1 MSDAAPAIEA
11 ALLAL
16 RDEVAAQGEM
26 LRAIQDEIHALG
38 RTTGNDLWQRLGLAE
53 GERRRVT
60 VLFADL
66 TGYTALAEVMDPDET
81 TVVLRD
87 TLSALAAC
95 VRDQG
100 GHVEKFIGDAVCAIY
115 GAPEAHENE
124 PERAVRSALA
134 MHALMTERALHR
146 PDLPA
151 MEVHIGVHTG
161 LVVAGPVADGSQ
173 VGVMGDTVNTAA
185 RLMDAAAP
193 GHTVISAD
201 TARWVRRGFLLED
214 AGDLV
219 LKNKAT
225 PVRAALVVREL
236 DVGEVTGGREL
247 NVPLVG
253 RDAEM
258 GALRETASAVVATGS
273 GATVVLTGEAGS
285 GKARVLAELAA
296 ECGRDFHILAASA
309 GTTERRA
316 FGVLAAALVPL
327 AESAPAGPDRDA
339 VQGLY
344 DLDDAPPDLWDAV
357 VRLVRDRAATRPL
370 AVFLADLE
378 AADAASLE
386 RLRFLVHATSASP
399 VLWVAS
405 GRRGLLGLEA
415 LASEPNVTAVALPL
429 LGDDAVADLFEAM
442 LPGALTPEQRRHLA
456 GRAAGN
462 PEFATELAL
471 ALVDDGIVSEAGDG
485 GWTLVG
491 DPDNLAVP
499 PTVHEFLEARID
511 GLPDYARMA
520 LQEAAVIGEQFR
532 WDVLSKITAA
542 PSMLDAALAEL
553 VAAELVRPPGVV
565 GQAGVYAFR
574 GSLVQEV
581 AYAGILDARRAAI
594 HGRVAETKLR
604 LHADDPTPIAA
615 RLAFHFDAAGDVEDA
630 LTYIVMAAEAAD
642 ATGAE
647 ASLADLVG
655 RGLELCA
662 RRPGAFPEHEAR
674 LAAWGADERLGR
686 KPA

>member
-1 MSDAAPAIEA
+1 MSDADPGIEA
-11 ALLAL
+11 ALRAL
-16 RDEVAAQGEM
+16 RDQVAAQGEM
-26 LRAIQDEIHALG
+26 LRAVHDEIQALG
-38 RTTGNDLWQRLGLAE
+38 RTTGDDLWQRLGLAD

-60 VLFADL
+60 VLFADI
-66 TGYTALAEVMDPDET
+66 TGYTALAEAMDADEMAAT
-81 TVVLRD
+81 LRD

-124 PERAVRSALA
+124 PERGVRSALA
-134 MHALMTERALHR
+134 MHALMASRALDR

-151 MEVHIGVHTG
+151 MEVHIGIHTG

-193 GHTVISAD
+193 GHTLISAD

-225 PVRAALVVREL
+225 AVGAALVVREL
-236 DVGEVTGGREL
+236 DAGEATGDREL
-247 NVPLVG
+247 NAPLVG

-258 GALRETASAVVATGS
+258 DLLRETAAGVVATGS
-273 GATVVLTGEAGS
+273 GATVVLTGEPGA

-296 ECGRDFHILAASA
+296 ECSRDMQVLSASA
-309 GTTERRA
+309 ANTERRA

-327 AESAPAGPDRDA
+327 VESAPAGPDRDA

-357 VRLVRDRAATRPL
+357 VRLVRERAAARSL
-370 AVFLADLE
+370 AVLLADLE

-386 RLRFLVHATSASP
+386 RLRFLVQATAASP
-399 VLWVAS
+399 VLWVGS
-405 GRRGLLGLEA
+405 GRRGVLGLQA
-415 LASEPNVTAVALPL
+415 LASEPNVTAIALPL
-429 LGDDAVADLFEAM
+429 LGDAAVSDLFEAM
-442 LPGALTPEQRRHLA
+442 LPGALTREQREQLA

-471 ALVDDGIVSEAGDG
+471 ALVDDGVVVEAGDG
-485 GWTLVG
+485 RWTLVG
-491 DPDNLAVP
+491 DPDRLAIP

-511 GLPDYARMA
+511 GLPDHARMA

-532 WDVLSKITAA
+532 WDVLNKITAA
-542 PSMLDAALAEL
+542 PAMLDAALAEL

-565 GQAGVYAFR
+565 GQPGVYAFR

-615 RLAFHFDAAGDVEDA
+615 RVAFHFDAAGDTEQA
-630 LTYIVMAAEAAD
+630 LTYLVTAAEAAA
-642 ATGAE
+642 ATGAD
-647 ASLADLVG
+647 ASLADLVA

-662 RRPGAFPEHEAR
+662 ARPGAFPEHEAR
-674 LAAWGADERLGR
+674 LSAWGAGARLAT